1 MRNLLDNPAI
11 SIHRQAFE
19 PTVAE
24 MAETKRRHNKH
35 LADSIEEARD
45 DVDTVH
51 CILMTLKDDLQN
63 DHEYCAII
71 YNLKSAM
78 QLMENLANKLEVV

>member
-1 MRNLLDNPAI
+1 MPNLLDNPAI

-19 PTVAE
+19 PSMPELTEAQ
-24 MAETKRRHNKH
+24 RQHNKY
-35 LADSIEEARD
+35 LVETIDEERD
-45 DVDTVH
+45 HIDTRC
-51 CILMTLKDDLQN
+51 CIWKALEDDLGN
-63 DHEYCAII
+63 DPEYCAIM